1 MLATDI
7 ASVLSAARDSRDTAR
22 AQAQLSLAQVEAG
35 EDGVDAADA
44 AIAAAQRAFDAYA
57 RLERA
62 RSAEARHAKSA
73 WLEGGAGRMRLR
85 RRLLR
90 SSRTSPPTTQTAG
103 TTRGASATK
112 PTETASNRGGPSWGA
127 VDIRRSST
135 TR

>member
-73 WLEGGAGRMRLR
+73 WLEAR
-85 RRLLR
+85 RWADAAEKA
-90 SSRTSPPTTQTAG
+90 TTALVEDEP
-103 TTRGASATK
+103 ADYA
-112 PTETASNRGGPSWGA
+112 
-127 VDIRRSST
+127 DRRDDA
-135 TR
+135 RCERYEADRDR